1 MTTTTKA
8 MPGDQGAPPQ
18 APPPSVFEAYALYA
32 EGKMNPEQR
41 AIYEQGVASGQ
52 IPLPAGVR
60 ELKFGIAAPITKTEQ
75 AAVPKAS
82 PSAIRRYTAAL
93 GNDASV
99 ADRFTP
105 EEMSYFEDQ
114 VRKGN
119 IALPPGVSLRP
130 MAAPGFLDRFVEQAK
145 SAAEAAEGPVGA
157 AIMGGGPVAAG
168 AAVGAAMGAPF
179 AGVGA
184 IPGAALGAG
193 TVALG
198 DLAASIGNALGGKFT
213 SPSEAIRAL
222 LEKAGV
228 PRPETAT
235 EKVIQTVFEGAA
247 GGLGMAKAAG
257 TAASVLGQ
265 GSTAGRVAAKMAE
278 APTQQAIM
286 GATGS
291 LGSEAA
297 GITAKEVGAGPGM
310 EAAARLAGGLLGG
323 AAGAGGAR
331 RTIGAT
337 VTPASQS
344 AERAAQRASIEAGER
359 AGIDVMTSDITPP
372 GTFMQKMT
380 QTVGERIPFVGTGG
394 ARKEQASQRVK
405 AVKDM
410 LSSLGAVDESEID
423 DQLVRVADDLAKTR
437 GASLDVLLGQKNSVI
452 EKASATGNLVDVDNT
467 FNVIAQEV
475 EKLKKIGGSSADAAA
490 NELQKYAMALP
501 GKSLSEVEMTRK
513 ALGNYLKS
521 QGLGDI
527 KEAADVARGNI
538 YSALREDMSKHIK
551 ETLGADDVKKWQN
564 ANQKLASMAREL
576 KKVFPQLRSA
586 LNQGVES
593 TAALSS
599 AINSANKGLVK
610 KIYSGLSPQGKA
622 NFKSVIVSTVA
633 KDSGGIE
640 SISPERFLTKVKAK
654 AKQFDV
660 ALSREEM
667 NTLKGLQR
675 ALKVT
680 ARAPQAALAPP
691 TGVQAVPYVAGG
703 FLVDLMGGS
712 VKGAGAVVGAVS
724 GLARVLES
732 KPVRDLIVKMPTI
745 KPGSKAEM
753 EWAQNFLLAAKQA
766 AGENQPPQGAE

>member
-8 MPGDQGAPPQ
+8 MPGDQVAPPQ
-18 APPPSVFEAYALYA
+18 AAPPSVFEAYALYA

-41 AIYEQGVASGQ
+41 AVYEQGVASGQ

-60 ELKFGIAAPITKTEQ
+60 ELKFGIAAPIAKTEQ

-99 ADRFTP
+99 TDRFTP

-157 AIMGGGPVAAG
+157 AIMGGGPVATG

-213 SPSEAIRAL
+213 SPSEAIRSL

-235 EKVIQTVFEGAA
+235 EKIIQTVFEGAA

-265 GSTAGRVAAKMAE
+265 GSTAGKVAAKMAE

-286 GATGS
+286 GATGA
-291 LGSEAA
+291 LGAEAA
-297 GITAKEVGAGPGM
+297 GITAQEVGAGPGM

-372 GTFMQKMT
+372 GTFTQKIT

-394 ARKEQASQRVK
+394 ARKEQASRRVK
-405 AVKDM
+405 AVRDM
-410 LSSLGAVDESEID
+410 LLSLGAVESSEVD

-437 GASLDVLLGQKNSVI
+437 KTNLTELTQQKESVL
-452 EKASATGNLVDVDNT
+452 
-467 FNVIAQEV
+467 
-475 EKLKKIGGSSADAAA
+475 
-490 NELQKYAMALP
+490 
-501 GKSLSEVEMTRK
+501 RK
-513 ALGNYLKS
+513 ADRAGRAVDLTGTINAVSQQLRTLADTPGSQARQAESFLQDFANKILGKNLSGIEADRKV
-521 QGLGDI
+521 LGDTLADPGLANI
-527 KEAADVARGNI
+527 KSVTDKISASI
-538 YSALREDMSKHIK
+538 YGALRDDMSKHIG
-551 ETLGADDVKKWQN
+551 ETLGADDVRKWQE
-564 ANQKLASMAREL
+564 ANQKLSSMAREL
-576 KKVFPQLRSA
+576 KVFPQLKSA

-599 AINSANKGLVK
+599 AINSADKGLVK
-610 KIYSGLSPQGKA
+610 KIYNGLSPQGKS

-660 ALSREEM
+660 ALSKEEM

-680 ARAPQAALAPP
+680 VRAPQAALAPP

-703 FLVDLMGGS
+703 FVVDLMGGS
-712 VKGAGAVVGAVS
+712 APAAGAVVGAVG

-766 AGENQPPQGAE
+766 AGENQPPQGAK